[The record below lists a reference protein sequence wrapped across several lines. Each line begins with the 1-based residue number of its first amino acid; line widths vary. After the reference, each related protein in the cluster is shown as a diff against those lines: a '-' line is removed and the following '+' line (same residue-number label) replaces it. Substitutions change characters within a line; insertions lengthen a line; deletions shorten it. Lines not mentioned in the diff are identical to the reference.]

1 MAAKKKTIEEKDAAA
16 YDSQTEVVKMH
27 LPPAKQP
34 GRIIGEDSSAVPEL
48 VKLLREEAK
57 VI

>member
-1 MAAKKKTIEEKDAAA
+1 MAAKKKLIEEKPAVPVD
-16 YDSQTEVVKMH
+16 QINEVLKMK

-34 GRIIGEDSSAVPEL
+34 GRIIGTDKSAVPEL
-48 VKLLREEAK
+48 VRLLREEAK

>member
-1 MAAKKKTIEEKDAAA
+1 MAAKKKTIEEKPAAIEKL
-16 YDSQTEVVKMH
+16 TEVLKMKK
-27 LPPAKQP
+27 PPAKQP
-34 GRIIGEDSSAVPEL
+34 GRILGTDSSAVPEL